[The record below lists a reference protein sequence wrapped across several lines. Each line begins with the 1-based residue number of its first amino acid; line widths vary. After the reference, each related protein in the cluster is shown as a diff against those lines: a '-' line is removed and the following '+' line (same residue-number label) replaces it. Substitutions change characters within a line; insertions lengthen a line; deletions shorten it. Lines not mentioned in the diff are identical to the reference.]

1 MDHYEII
8 RLGHQGDGI
17 AAGPVFASL
26 TLPGEIVTGQ
36 IDGDQLTDIKIVTP
50 SDQRIAPVCRHFKS
64 CGGCQLMHASDDFV
78 AQWKSDVIRFALKA
92 HHIETEMRPCLT
104 SPTQSRR
111 RATFSARRTKKGA
124 QIGFHARASDTIVE
138 IPDCQLLDPRL
149 MAAIPIIAEL
159 AQLGASRKAE
169 LSAQTTLSDNGLDI
183 AISGGKPID
192 GQLRIGLGQ
201 LCETRKLA
209 RLSWNGE
216 VIAMRLPPTQK
227 FGRAQVIPPQGSF
240 LQATE
245 QGERDLVAQVQ
256 EIVGSTAK
264 VVDLFSGCG
273 TFSLPLAQTAEVHAV
288 EGNADMIKE
297 LDRGWREAQG
307 LKRVTSQARDLFR
320 RPLLPDELNRFDAV
334 VIDPPRAGAQA
345 QIAEIAQ
352 SSVGIIAYVSCN
364 PVSFARDA
372 AQLVQSGYLLEW
384 ITPIDQ
390 FRWSAH
396 VELVAKFSK
405 I

>member
-245 QGERDLVAQVQ
+245 QGEHDLVAQVQ
-256 EIVGSTAK
+256 EIVGSAAK

-288 EGNADMIKE
+288 EGNADMIKA
-297 LDRGWREAQG
+297 LDRGWREAPG

-345 QIAEIAQ
+345 QIAEIA
-352 SSVGIIAYVSCN
+352 SSNVGIIAYVSCN

-372 AQLVQSGYLLEW
+372 VQLVQSGYLLEW